1 MKINKHTLD
10 NGLRVVHTQDSSTQ
24 MVAVNVLYDVG
35 SRDEHPDHTGFAHL
49 FEHLMFGGSAHVP
62 DFDACLQRAG
72 GESNAW
78 TSADITNFYATLPSH
93 HAETTFWLESDRM
106 LSLDLSDRNLEVQR
120 NVVMEEF
127 KQRCLNRPYGDVTHL
142 MSPLC
147 YTTHPYRWPVIGK
160 ELSHIA
166 QATMDEVS
174 AFHHRFYN
182 PGQAILSVTGN
193 ITWEQVLSLAE
204 KWFGDI
210 PAGELYERHLPQEPR
225 QTQQRRMSVERA
237 VPQDNLYMS
246 FHTPAFQHPDFYA
259 SDIISD
265 VLCNGASSR
274 LKQKLI
280 HERRLFTSIDAP
292 MSGTRDAGLIDIKG
306 QVRQGVTL
314 EEAEEAVWE
323 ELNKLMAQPLD
334 DYELE
339 KVKNKQESVQTFGN
353 INYQRVAYKL
363 AWFELNGRAEQI
375 NDELACYRAVD
386 AESLQRIACELFRED
401 NANVLHYKKT

>member
-24 MVAVNVLYDVG
+24 MVAMNVLYDGG
-35 SRDEHPDHTGFAHL
+35 SRDEHPDQTGFAHL
-49 FEHLMFGGSAHVP
+49 FEHLMFGGSALVP

-93 HAETTFWLESDRM
+93 HAETAFWLESDRM

-274 LKQKLI
+274 LKQRLI

>member
-1 MKINKHTLD
+1 
-10 NGLRVVHTQDSSTQ
+10 

-93 HAETTFWLESDRM
+93 HAETAFWLESDRM

-274 LKQKLI
+274 LKQRLI

>member
-93 HAETTFWLESDRM
+93 HAETAFWLESDRM

-237 VPQDNLYMS
+237 VPQDSLYMS

-274 LKQKLI
+274 LKQRLI